1 MRDHQYFE
9 SFENPVCCSE
19 HFFLRSARHSGKFLH
34 IVCTLLPFL
43 KHLNNDKTN
52 KIICFIFCY
61 TFYKAISLSFFLR
74 NNAFI
79 KTTYLI
85 CKYVRISRRRRTYIR
100 TNGGCRLSFF
110 SRLLLKIAHAETP
123 AVSFSDS

>member
-9 SFENPVCCSE
+9 SFENPVCCCE
-19 HFFLRSARHSGKFLH
+19 HFFLRSSIHSGKFLH

-52 KIICFIFCY
+52 KIICLIFCY

-85 CKYVRISRRRRTYIR
+85 CKYVRISRRRRTCTYGQTEDVGYLFFFAITFENSTR
-100 TNGGCRLSFF
+100 GNTGC
-110 SRLLLKIAHAETP
+110 
-123 AVSFSDS
+123 